1 VVLMRKNKFKIYAFL
16 LITAL
21 GSSLIGN
28 SVFAAD
34 NTIKYGKSSYSE
46 EEWSKLMDNNLEYS
60 EIEDLVNNFNPSI
73 SAAWTSY
80 TSNISNL
87 DYSIKD
93 LEIARKELRLL
104 SDNSKEEQEF
114 SNVYLYTAQANAL
127 NKVIESMNKAKTS
140 LSKISSTNRPIRQ
153 AAMQLTNGVKLMFI
167 SYDSLLKSEE
177 LLNEQLKLYEG
188 MKTAAKA
195 AESSGMSTSAEYTKA
210 QLQADEVKNNLDSL
224 VAGKESL
231 RKSLI
236 MLCGWSEQD
245 TPNIVPIT
253 DVDLSKIDTFNP
265 DEDIKKAIGNNFTLI
280 EFRNTKYKK
289 SLGMKESRA
298 LSEEQM
304 EANLKT
310 NLNSLY
316 ADVQSKKSDYE
327 AAKLSLETADIND
340 NIANVKLQN
349 KMISGVEYQG
359 ERLKNLQSR
368 QAFETARMELLKSM
382 EVYEA
387 AVAGMAKVE

>member
-1 VVLMRKNKFKIYAFL
+1 MRKNKFKIYAFL

-34 NTIKYGKSSYSE
+34 NTIKYGKSSHSE

-93 LEIARKELRLL
+93 LEIARRELRLL
-104 SDNSKEEQEF
+104 SDNSKEEYDF
-114 SNVYLYTAQANAL
+114 TNVYLYTAQANAL

-245 TPNIVPIT
+245 NPNIVPIT

>member
-1 VVLMRKNKFKIYAFL
+1 MRKNKFKIYTFL

-28 SVFAAD
+28 SVFAAN
-34 NTIKYGKSSYSE
+34 NTIKYGRSSYSE

-73 SAAWTSY
+73 ASAWTSY
-80 TSNISNL
+80 TANITDL

-93 LEIARKELRLL
+93 LEIARRELRLL
-104 SDNSKEEQEF
+104 SDNSKEEYDF
-114 SNVYLYTAQANAL
+114 TNVYLYTAQANAL
-127 NKVIESMNKAKTS
+127 SKVIESMDKAKTS

-195 AESSGMSTSAEYTKA
+195 AESSGMSTSAEYTRA

-245 TPNIVPIT
+245 NPNIVPIT
-253 DVDLSKIDTFNP
+253 DVDLTKIDTFNP

-289 SLGMKESRA
+289 SLGTKEARA

-368 QAFETARMELLKSM
+368 QAFETARMEILKSM

>member
-1 VVLMRKNKFKIYAFL
+1 MRKNKFKIYAFL

-28 SVFAAD
+28 SAFAAD
-34 NTIKYGKSSYSE
+34 NTIKYGRSSYSE

-93 LEIARKELRLL
+93 LEIARRELRLL

-195 AESSGMSTSAEYTKA
+195 AENSGMSTSAEYIRA

>member
-1 VVLMRKNKFKIYAFL
+1 MRKNKIKIYTFL

-28 SVFAAD
+28 SVFAAN
-34 NTIKYGKSSYSE
+34 NTIKYGRSSYSE

-93 LEIARKELRLL
+93 LEIARRELRLL

-195 AESSGMSTSAEYTKA
+195 AENSGMSTSAEYIRA

-245 TPNIVPIT
+245 NPNIVPIT

>member
-1 VVLMRKNKFKIYAFL
+1 MLMKKNKFKICTSLFLVAFC
-16 LITAL
+16 
-21 GSSLIGN
+21 SSFTVN
-28 SVFAAD
+28 NVFAAND
-34 NTIKYGKSSYSE
+34 TIKYGKAAYSE

-73 SAAWTSY
+73 SSAWTSY

-93 LEIARKELRLL
+93 LESARKELRLL
-104 SDNSKEEQEF
+104 SDNAKDEKDF
-114 SNVYLYTAQANAL
+114 ANVYLYTAQANVL
-127 NKVIESMNKAKTS
+127 SKVIESMDKAKNA
-140 LSKISSTNRPIRQ
+140 LSKISPTNRPLRQ
-153 AAMQLTNGVKLMFI
+153 AAMQLANGVKLMFI

-188 MKTAAKA
+188 MQTAAKA
-195 AESSGMSTSAEYTKA
+195 MESAGLSTAAEYTKA
-210 QLQADEVKNNLDSL
+210 KLQAEEVKTNLDSL
-224 VAGKESL
+224 IAGKESL

-245 TPNIVPIT
+245 NPNIVPVS
-253 DVDLSKIDTFNP
+253 DVEFSKIDAFNP
-265 DEDIKKAIGNNFTLI
+265 DKDIEKAIGNNFTLI

-289 SLGMKESRA
+289 SLGTKEARA

-310 NLNSLY
+310 NLNALY

-327 AAKLSLETADIND
+327 AAKLSLESADIND

-349 KMISGVEYQG
+349 KMISELEYRG
-359 ERLKNLQSR
+359 EKLKNLQSR
-368 QAFETARMELLKSM
+368 QAFEMAKMELLKSM

-387 AVAGMAKVE
+387 AVGGMAKVE

>member
-1 VVLMRKNKFKIYAFL
+1 MRKNKFNVYAFL

-195 AESSGMSTSAEYTKA
+195 AESSGMSTSAEYTKT

-359 ERLKNLQSR
+359 ERLKNLHSR

>member
-1 VVLMRKNKFKIYAFL
+1 MRKNKFKIYAFL

-28 SVFAAD
+28 SILAAN
-34 NTIKYGKSSYSE
+34 NTIKYGRSSYSE

-73 SAAWTSY
+73 TSAWTSY
-80 TSNISNL
+80 TSNIKDL
-87 DYSIKD
+87 DLSIND
-93 LEIARKELRLL
+93 LEIARRELRLL
-104 SDNSKEEQEF
+104 SDNSKEEYDIA
-114 SNVYLYTAQANAL
+114 NVYLYTAQANAL
-127 NKVIESMNKAKTS
+127 SKVIESMDKAKTS

-153 AAMQLTNGVKLMFI
+153 AAMQLTNAVKLMFI
-167 SYDSLLKSEE
+167 SYDSLL
-177 LLNEQLKLYEG
+177 
-188 MKTAAKA
+188 TAAKA
-195 AESSGMSTSAEYTKA
+195 AESSGMSTSAEYTRA

-245 TPNIVPIT
+245 NPNIVPIT
-253 DVDLSKIDTFNP
+253 DIDLSKIDAFDP

-304 EANLKT
+304 EADLKV
-310 NLNSLY
+310 NINSLY

-327 AAKLSLETADIND
+327 AAKLSLESADIND

-368 QAFETARMELLKSM
+368 QAFETARMELLKSI

-387 AVAGMAKVE
+387 AVGGMAKVE